1 MPINNPIDIFLI
13 NPNIIS
19 YCVPFIKY
27 LSISKILLVSTELE
41 PTEKKVII
49 TFYPVFFQMFNC
61 KMCYLN
67 TVHNL
72 LFQSLFL

>member
-41 PTEKKVII
+41 PTEKKGYNY
-49 TFYPVFFQMFNC
+49 FLSSFFSN
-61 KMCYLN
+61 
-67 TVHNL
+67 V
-72 LFQSLFL
+72 